1 MGSHIA
7 EPDFPFNSRVRET
20 HAVFSGRDFNDS
32 LAAVTLINDRVTAT
46 PIKLTSSFVHKH
58 ALEPLPY
65 TCTNHDNHILS
76 LKNFGGLRVPNSP
89 PGTGEPF

>member
-7 EPDFPFNSRVRET
+7 DPGLPFDSRVRET

-32 LAAVTLINDRVTAT
+32 LATITLINNRVTAT
-46 PIKLTSSFVHKH
+46 SIKLASSFGHEDAIK
-58 ALEPLPY
+58 PFSY

-76 LKNFGGLRVPNSP
+76 LKVLKK
-89 PGTGEPF
+89 